1 MYLSRGVRLG
11 CPVQDHGPPVTE
23 VSPIRR
29 RQSIIPSRAVMRT
42 LVEQDAM
49 STHGPKRTSVSSSA
63 RFVLLFAGS
72 SVRFPNSSA
81 FVTSSFQAFIGDFR
95 PFFVGVVALWVCLST
110 SFESTAFDQAPVH
123 RGRAIKPP
131 GTIEVQRP
139 WIKRSVAISKSLASH
154 SSIRQ
159 ERMST
164 GWHNYVPLCE
174 ECISPAM

>member
-1 MYLSRGVRLG
+1 VSGSGSRAPGDRG
-11 CPVQDHGPPVTE
+11 ITDMA
-23 VSPIRR
+23 
-29 RQSIIPSRAVMRT
+29 PSVNNSVPAVMRT

-72 SVRFPNSSA
+72 SLPRGDGVRFPNSSA

-123 RGRAIKPP
+123 RGRTIKPP
-131 GTIEVQRP
+131 GTIEVQRL